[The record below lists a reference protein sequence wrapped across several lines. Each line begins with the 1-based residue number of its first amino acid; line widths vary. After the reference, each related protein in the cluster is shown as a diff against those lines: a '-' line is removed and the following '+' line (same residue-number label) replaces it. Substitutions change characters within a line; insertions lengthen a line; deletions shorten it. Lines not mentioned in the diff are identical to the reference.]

1 MSQQKAETELK
12 GIINLCRAV
21 TAGGVEP
28 FDVDVDYIL
37 SVIRK
42 YYPGLREVK
51 DFCTDA
57 SALKELSNVL
67 QRQTD
72 WIQYKSTTL
81 YKDPFLLNQQI
92 LKMEISSI
100 AEAFLKSWHP
110 VVEMEQ
116 LSAKTLAGSLGY
128 WIDLIP
134 MSDRWKESDLEL
146 VDAELATLEDAK
158 MLGFLP
164 AEGFNEILEAFWH
177 ELSKRFGEEGKIEY
191 WDWIG
196 ADTYEETV
204 KRSYLTVFLVSYG
217 YANIQIN
224 RFSEEIEITCNKVQ
238 NSNPSKS
245 KVSIPT
251 MVDYEEWR
259 RWRKE

>member
-1 MSQQKAETELK
+1 MSKQKVETELR
-12 GIINLCRAV
+12 GIINLCKAV
-21 TAGGVEP
+21 TSGGVEP

-42 YYPGLREVK
+42 YYPELQDVK

-67 QRQTD
+67 QRQND

-92 LKMEISSI
+92 LRMEISSI

-128 WIDLIP
+128 WADLIP
-134 MSDRWKESDLEL
+134 FGERWKEPELQL
-146 VDAELATLEDAK
+146 VDAEIATLEDAK
-158 MLGFLP
+158 MLGFLLE
-164 AEGFNEILEAFWH
+164 EGFNELLEAFWS
-177 ELSKRFGEEGKIEY
+177 ELGKKVGEEGKIEY

-196 ADTYEETV
+196 ADTYDETIR
-204 KRSYLTVFLVSYG
+204 RSYLTVFLVSYG
-217 YANIQIN
+217 YAEIQID
-224 RFSEEIEITCNKVQ
+224 RFSETIEITRNKIQ
-238 NSNPSKS
+238 KSNPSKS
-245 KVSIPT
+245 KLSIPT
-251 MVDYEEWR
+251 LVDYEEWR